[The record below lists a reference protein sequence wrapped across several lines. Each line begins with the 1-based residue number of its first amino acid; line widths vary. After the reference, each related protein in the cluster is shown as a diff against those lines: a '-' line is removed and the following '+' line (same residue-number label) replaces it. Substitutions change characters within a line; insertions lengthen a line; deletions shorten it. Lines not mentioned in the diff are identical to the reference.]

1 MSWLSRT
8 KSWRTECQDPGD
20 GSGDMI
26 IELPPVLLAALGWT
40 LGDEL
45 IVERNED
52 GISLKLKETLR

>member
-1 MSWLSRT
+1 MVEQNE
-8 KSWRTECQDPGD
+8 SWRTECQDAGD